1 MTVEDLHVM
10 FCLIF
15 FIGSA
20 LEIYLKGQNSNICL
34 GHNLI
39 AVCKI
44 DRANAFVWSAPPLF
58 DKSFRRTVCV
68 LILWYCLKVVVLIL
82 FTEME
87 DT

>member
-1 MTVEDLHVM
+1 MNTLISPKCIAQPNRWMNIVTIYLYVM

-20 LEIYLKGQNSNICL
+20 LEIYLKGQNSSVCS

-44 DRANAFVWSAPPLF
+44 DGANAFVWSAPPLLLY
-58 DKSFRRTVCV
+58 KISR
-68 LILWYCLKVVVLIL
+68 
-82 FTEME
+82 M
-87 DT
+87 